1 LEFDVKE
8 YHTSSLVAV
17 IFKAVFAVDFV
28 ASVKSPLIGLE
39 VNDGNKVIAP
49 ATSSFPGGAAKHTIC
64 TNKQKSK
71 ELKKRKLNM
80 C

>member
-1 LEFDVKE
+1 
-8 YHTSSLVAV
+8 
-17 IFKAVFAVDFV
+17 
-28 ASVKSPLIGLE
+28 

-80 C
+80 CYKYK